1 MQYAEDV
8 ETGWISALSGFKNYK
23 HLYQRIQDEVVGKT
37 AANGIVISG
46 QVPHF
51 MQRVIGTAIDPKILK
66 ENLKIIRRSGVDI
79 DDIKDAVFH
88 PEVIGPIVVRK
99 SGRRSVKF
107 LGAKCSVTLNPDTKM
122 LIQTNLRKRTE

>member
-8 ETGWISALSGFKNYK
+8 ETGWISALSDFKHYK

-51 MQRVIGTAIDPKILK
+51 MQRVIGTAIDSKILK
-66 ENLKIIRRSGVDI
+66 ENLKVVRRSGVLLE
-79 DDIKDAVFH
+79 DIKDALSS
-88 PEVIGPIVVRK
+88 PEQIGNVKVRR
-99 SGRRSVKF
+99 SGKRSVK
-107 LGAKCSVTLNPDTKM
+107 LVGKNCVVTINPDTGE
-122 LIQTNLRKRTE
+122 LIQTNPVGG

>member
-8 ETGWISALSGFKNYK
+8 ETGWISALCGFKNYK

-51 MQRVIGTAIDPKILK
+51 MQRV
-66 ENLKIIRRSGVDI
+66 NLCLI
-79 DDIKDAVFH
+79 VF
-88 PEVIGPIVVRK
+88 
-99 SGRRSVKF
+99 
-107 LGAKCSVTLNPDTKM
+107 M
-122 LIQTNLRKRTE
+122 